1 MFAKSSLAIAVVVV
15 LAAGFLNA
23 ESVRAQ
29 TDSAAIEAGLK
40 AQYKLAT
47 IKMDN
52 GALSI
57 VQPGAVLVIQED
69 GILGVPPSE
78 SNVPLTTFKVQE
90 GVRQPGTASRT
101 SRLLR
106 AGDQVYVTQISVDS
120 ANDKVLLAIVECDAC
135 NNVQKPSSL
144 TSQLVFELPKGYLQ
158 MADVSQVS
166 DMISEVL
173 LPEAAVP
180 ASPPASSSGPSN
192 PAPEPAQTTFSV
204 QHRHINLFGS
214 GSDAVVYC
222 SGNLSVLADGTV
234 KYDCTPSDDTT
245 GRCHHISIPAGYLK
259 QARVGYNGALHLASK
274 GQGNFDFFGDPGTL
288 KDALA
293 AITPTIGTAST
304 ASTGTIAPPP
314 KPPASNCGDYESCMK
329 KGEASLEQSNRSSE
343 ALEEFEKASQLEPSK
358 GEPMAGK
365 GYAYLG
371 MGQYDH
377 AVYMWDSALKL
388 GATLSSFVCHA
399 GIACGD
405 TGEFLLSIKEVAFV
419 NKKGEKKF
427 SAPPSAVT
435 SDVGNPTVI
444 GGNGRIAAY
453 YIQLVS
459 SGKNYR
465 FYYGP
470 KALQCRSNFLCPE
483 PGMSQQKVFA
493 DYVHN
498 TLEKLRAGTFGL
510 VPTKP

>member
-78 SNVPLTTFKVQE
+78 SGVPLTTFKVQE
-90 GVRQPGTASRT
+90 GIRQPGTASRT

-106 AGDQVYVTQISVDS
+106 AGDKVYVTQISVDS
-120 ANDKVLLAIVECDAC
+120 ANDKVLLAIVECDSC

-158 MADVSQVS
+158 MADASQVS
-166 DMISEVL
+166 DAINQVL
-173 LPEAAVP
+173 SAEAAIPSAPGGSSAETPSV
-180 ASPPASSSGPSN
+180 ASST
-192 PAPEPAQTTFSV
+192 QVTFPV
-204 QHRHINLFGS
+204 RHRHISLTGP
-214 GSDAVVYC
+214 GSDAVYYC
-222 SGNLSVLADGTV
+222 SGDLTIFSDGTV
-234 KYDCTPSDDTT
+234 KYDCTQTEDPS
-245 GRCHHISIPAGYLK
+245 GRCDHFSIPAGYLK
-259 QARVGYNGALHLASK
+259 QAKAGYNGALHLASK
-274 GQGNFDFFGDPGTL
+274 GQGNFDFLGDTGTV
-288 KDALA
+288 KDVLT
-293 AITPTIGTAST
+293 AITPLIGTT
-304 ASTGTIAPPP
+304 PMVSTGTIAPPP
-314 KPPASNCGDYESCMK
+314 KPPASDCGDYESCMK
-329 KGEASLEQSNRSSE
+329 KGEASLEQSTGGSE
-343 ALEEFEKASQLEPSK
+343 ALAEFEKATLLQPSK
-358 GEPMAGK
+358 GEPVAGK
-365 GYAYLG
+365 GYAYLA
-371 MGQYDH
+371 MGQYDN
-377 AVYMWDSALKL
+377 AIYMWDSALKL
-388 GATLSSFVCHA
+388 GATLLSFVCHA
-399 GIACGD
+399 GMACGD
-405 TGEFLLSIKEVAFV
+405 TGQFLLNMKEVSFV

-435 SDVGNPTVI
+435 SDVGTPTVF

-453 YIQLVS
+453 YVQLVS

-470 KALQCRSNFLCPE
+470 KAVQCRGNFLCPE
-483 PGMSQQKVFA
+483 PGLSQQKVFA
-493 DYVHN
+493 EYVHN
-498 TLEKLRAGTFGL
+498 TLEKLRAGSFGAQ
-510 VPTKP
+510 PTAP

>member
-15 LAAGFLNA
+15 LAALNA
-23 ESVRAQ
+23 GSVRAQ
-29 TDSAAIEAGLK
+29 TDSAAMETSLK

-47 IKMDN
+47 IKIDN

-106 AGDQVYVTQISVDS
+106 AGDKVYVTKIGVDS
-120 ANDKVLLAIVECDAC
+120 ANDSVLLTLVECDAC

-144 TSQLVFELPKGYLQ
+144 MSRLVFELPKGYLQ
-158 MADVSQVS
+158 MADASQVS
-166 DMISEVL
+166 DAINEVL
-173 LPEAAVP
+173 LPEATASAST
-180 ASPPASSSGPSN
+180 ASPPPEPTN
-192 PAPEPAQTTFSV
+192 PAPAAAATTFSV
-204 QHRHINLFGS
+204 QHRHLNLLGS
-214 GSDAVVYC
+214 GSEAYYYC
-222 SGNLSVLADGTV
+222 SGDLTILADGTV
-234 KYDCTPSDDTT
+234 KYDCTQTDDPS
-245 GRCHHISIPAGYLK
+245 GRCDHVSIPAGYLK
-259 QARVGYNGALHLASK
+259 QAKLGYNGALHLASK

-293 AITPTIGTAST
+293 AITPLIGTVST

-329 KGEASLEQSNRSSE
+329 KGEASLEQSNGGSE
-343 ALEEFEKASQLEPSK
+343 ALGEFEKASQLEPSK
-358 GEPMAGK
+358 GEPVAGK
-365 GYAYLG
+365 GYAYLE
-371 MGQYDH
+371 MGQYDN
-377 AVYMWDSALKL
+377 AIYMWDGALKL
-388 GATLSSFVCHA
+388 GATLSRPVCHA
-399 GIACGD
+399 GMACGD
-405 TGEFLLSIKEVAFV
+405 TGEFLLSMKEVSFV

-427 SAPPSAVT
+427 SASPSAIT
-435 SDVGNPTVI
+435 SDAGTPTVI

-453 YIQLVS
+453 YVQLVS

-465 FYYGP
+465 FYYSP
-470 KALQCRSNFLCPE
+470 TALQCRSNFLCPE
-483 PGMSQQKVFA
+483 PGLSQQKVFA
-493 DYVHN
+493 EYVHN
-498 TLEKLRAGTFGL
+498 TLEKLRAGTFGSQQSN
-510 VPTKP
+510 P